1 MEAPLI
7 AQPADKNT
15 AQPADKNTAQPA
27 DKNSAQP
34 VVKNTAQP
42 PDNKT
47 VCATAVDSHSAVLD
61 HLAAQA
67 AQLYSLPSVA
77 AQVLQLTG
85 SGEVDRPAIKAC
97 LENDPA
103 LTTRILKVVNSS
115 LFGLSRKVTDLGQAL
130 SLLGVKPLKMLVL
143 GFSLPDQL
151 VAETEKEVLTEYW
164 RHTLLKAAGCREI
177 CRRLY
182 PARAEEVFTAGL
194 LQDVGELVLIQQL
207 GASYISFRSQV
218 RKDQRPVRE
227 AEWLALGFDHV
238 ELSARLL
245 SQWGMPPA
253 FIAIVTGKTAGD
265 EPSPEQGVIK
275 VLQVA
280 ELMAHVVESGAD
292 RIGLAAAAH
301 DELGL
306 SAEQV
311 QEILDVLTLR
321 AEELARILS
330 LELPARAELS
340 VAAHARLAETSAQM
354 LEASSEESL
363 LKHMQELQAQLQA
376 AARKQL
382 TQPAGQQTVHGAE
395 RPRQKGRQTAPAQQ
409 QPSLVT
415 DERLWNEVNAAIA
428 RCRGEKRSLS
438 LVLFQTHGMTGR
450 SGALCP
456 YPAPQQLLGALE
468 RWSQDRGTGL
478 VLPPSIFA
486 LLWEGCKR
494 NEGFE
499 LARHLL
505 RLAQEGSHTE
515 GGVLASGWML
525 SAGLA
530 TLTLPPRNFPPDE
543 LIAAAQRCLAGALLC
558 GGTVKSIEF

>member
-7 AQPADKNT
+7 AQPAAKNT
-15 AQPADKNTAQPA
+15 AQPAAKNPAQPAAKNAAQPA
-27 DKNSAQP
+27 DK
-34 VVKNTAQP
+34 
-42 PDNKT
+42 KT
-47 VCATAVDSHSAVLD
+47 VPATAVDSHPAVLD

-67 AQLYSLPSVA
+67 AQLYTLPSVA

-115 LFGLSRKVTDLGQAL
+115 LFSLSRKVTDLGQAL
-130 SLLGVKPLKMLVL
+130 ALLGVKPLKMLVL

-177 CRRLY
+177 CRRLL
-182 PARAEEVFTAGL
+182 PARAEEAFTAGL

-207 GASYISFRSQV
+207 GASYVSFRGQV
-218 RKDQRPVRE
+218 RKDQRPLRE

-238 ELSARLL
+238 ELSGRVL

-253 FIAIVTGKTAGD
+253 FVAIVTGKTGD
-265 EPSPEQGVIK
+265 APSPDQDVIK

-292 RIGLAAAAH
+292 RIGLAAAAR

-306 SAEQV
+306 TSEQV

-340 VAAHARLAETSAQM
+340 AAAHARLAETSAQM
-354 LEASSEESL
+354 LEASSEETL

-382 TQPAGQQTVHGAE
+382 TQLAGQQVVHGAE
-395 RPRQKGRQTAPAQQ
+395 RPRQKSRQAAPAQQ
-409 QPSLVT
+409 QASLVGN
-415 DERLWNEVNAAIA
+415 EELWNEVNAAIA
-428 RCRGEKRSLS
+428 RCRVEKRSLS
-438 LVLFQTHGMTGR
+438 LVLFQTHGMLGHG
-450 SGALCP
+450 GAP

-494 NEGFE
+494 SEGFE

-543 LIAAAQRCLAGALLC
+543 LIAAAQRCLGGALLC